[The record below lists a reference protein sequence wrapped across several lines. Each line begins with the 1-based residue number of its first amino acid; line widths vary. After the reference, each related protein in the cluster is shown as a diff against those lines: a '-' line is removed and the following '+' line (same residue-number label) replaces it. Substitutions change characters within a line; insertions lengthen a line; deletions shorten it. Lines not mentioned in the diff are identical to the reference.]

1 MTFMS
6 KMDKKKNIRF
16 ILFHTECFTLS
27 LWRQNK
33 EEKWKTEKTN
43 THIYLVFKDGWKI
56 DPKQNCSQLAG
67 HSDSLV
73 HSASGKETISSRHMS
88 VFHKRSLIHR
98 HSDNNLTFCGL
109 SNLTEDW
116 LDVTGSVFIQKCS
129 FLLGLLHFHQHVS
142 PFIFLLCFFFRFSS
156 VSSFWLIIFF
166 LGVFSYHNF
175 YFWLSQESVLFHILQ
190 RTLLFSHFLVKIIFF
205 SSYFTSILNW
215 DELMVHIAM
224 LYVFP

>member
-109 SNLTEDW
+109 CK
-116 LDVTGSVFIQKCS
+116 LDVTGSVIVLTCS
-129 FLLGLLHFHQHVS
+129 FSYGPSSLSSACVS
-142 PFIFLLCFFFRFSS
+142 FYFSIVFLLQIFFS
-156 VSSFWLIIFF
+156 IFF
-166 LGVFSYHNF
+166 LTDYFLSWCVF
-175 YFWLSQESVLFHILQ
+175 LS
-190 RTLLFSHFLVKIIFF
+190 
-205 SSYFTSILNW
+205 
-215 DELMVHIAM
+215 
-224 LYVFP
+224 